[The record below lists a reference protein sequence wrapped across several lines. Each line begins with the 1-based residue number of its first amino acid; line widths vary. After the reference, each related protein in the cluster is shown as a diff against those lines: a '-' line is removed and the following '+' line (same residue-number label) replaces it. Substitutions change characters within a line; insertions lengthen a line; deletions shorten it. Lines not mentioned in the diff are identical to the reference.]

1 MTFPILCAA
10 AAIAVAPC
18 QTPATAQAASPRIP
32 QAVRAL
38 EIVEA
43 DGAYSIRAALPGVT
57 IGAADRKA
65 PALPIRIGN
74 AVRIDASLFGMQNEV
89 NHASDH

>member
-1 MTFPILCAA
+1 MTLLFLYTAA
-10 AAIAVAPC
+10 AMGAAPL
-18 QTPATAQAASPRIP
+18 QTPATTQAARPPIP
-32 QAVRAL
+32 QAVRSL

-43 DGAYSIRAALPGVT
+43 DGAYSIRTALPGVM

-74 AVRIDASLFGMQNEV
+74 AVRIDARLFGMQNEV